1 MKAELTP
8 VEREEAQKYAW
19 TESAFRAVNQRIGAS
34 SELKA
39 DTAFHDMSQIF
50 VAQKSLVF
58 IDYCHITETANEQI
72 ADQIAA
78 NLADMK

>member
-1 MKAELTP
+1 MK
-8 VEREEAQKYAW
+8 R
-19 TESAFRAVNQRIGAS
+19 SRAS
-34 SELKA
+34 SELRA
-39 DTAFHDMSQIF
+39 DSAFHDLSGTF
-50 VAQKSLVF
+50 VAQKKLVF